1 LGFHYSFIIA
11 NYQWLISYITHRL
24 LIEYQLMLLNNLDKA
39 HILIGQMDYG
49 FAHSFT
55 LADENKRAI

>member
-1 LGFHYSFIIA
+1 
-11 NYQWLISYITHRL
+11 
-24 LIEYQLMLLNNLDKA
+24 MLLNNLDKA